1 MKVKVGIFN
10 RLFHDGHLY
19 GPGDVLDVPD
29 ESAANWLRTALVSPV
44 EPMPDAELIALMSEP
59 AAVPEPAAPAATP
72 EPATQAHE
80 ECDPGPRPKS
90 ARGMQVC
97 PVAGCPCLTWK
108 GKCSSHQRTNS
119 ATGRRYHDSYEA
131 APSSLRTR
139 WDKASRAYL
148 REHPW
153 CVDPSHQPAIAAP
166 RAAVVDHIDG
176 LSLAGPRGF
185 DPENWQ
191 ALCAACHG
199 RKTAGESFDR

>member
-1 MKVKVGIFN
+1 MKVKVGTFVHLFFN
-10 RLFHDGHLY
+10 GRQYD
-19 GPGDVLDVPD
+19 PGDVLDISD
-29 ESAANWLRTALVSPV
+29 ESAANWLRTAMVSPL
-44 EPMPDAELIALMSEP
+44 EPMSDAELIALMGEREAEP
-59 AAVPEPAAPAATP
+59 ASAAEPT
-72 EPATQAHE
+72 TQAHE

-108 GKCSSHQRTNS
+108 GKCSTHQRTNS
-119 ATGRRYHDSYEA
+119 ATGRRYHDSYQA

-185 DPENWQ
+185 DPSNWQ
-191 ALCAACHG
+191 ALCTACHG
-199 RKTAGESFDR
+199 RKTSGESFGH